1 MLAFLFL
8 KVWFQNRRAKWR
20 KSERF
25 SQHPPGPEGQGT
37 TTSSCINNS
46 SSNTAI
52 TDPDNGLEAES
63 MEHAD
68 LSAGHDVSIDDGD
81 DDVEGNELRVET
93 EDDAD
98 ELEGRRLQ
106 DDPQPGQADDQASGA
121 DVDAD
126 ADSTK
131 TDVTAGHVVTS
142 DEGRESEERKETG
155 VGGGGGGG
163 GGEGAGLAREDEDEV
178 DAAGMVTERSERGQP
193 QPHALSHPAAS
204 SSTSPPPQPPRNHSD
219 PADDKPAL
227 APLSHHHHHQHQHP
241 HHPHNNNNNNHT
253 ALGRPHLSHTLSMH
267 PPPALLM
274 ESLGGGGGGGGGG
287 EGGGKG
293 LLNLMPPAMLLPPD
307 FGLLAKVNR
316 AALPFSHSLLAASLQ
331 RPPFL
336 SAFDR
341 SVPRS
346 TVLVCR
352 RCVGDL

>member
-37 TTSSCINNS
+37 TTSSCINNNS
-46 SSNTAI
+46 SSTAI
-52 TDPDNGLEAES
+52 TDPDNDLEAES

-68 LSAGHDVSIDDGD
+68 LSSGHDVSIDDGD
-81 DDVEGNELRVET
+81 DDVEGNEVRVET

-106 DDPQPGQADDQASGA
+106 DDLQPGQADDQASGA

-131 TDVTAGHVVTS
+131 TDVTAGQVVTS

-163 GGEGAGLAREDEDEV
+163 GEAAGLAREDEDEV

-193 QPHALSHPAAS
+193 QPHALSHPTAS
-204 SSTSPPPQPPRNHSD
+204 SSYSPPPQPPRNHSD

-227 APLSHHHHHQHQHP
+227 APLSHHHHQHQHQHQ
-241 HHPHNNNNNNHT
+241 HHPHNNNNHT
-253 ALGRPHLSHTLSMH
+253 ALGRPHLSHTLSVH

-274 ESLGGGGGGGGGG
+274 ESLGGGGGGGGG
-287 EGGGKG
+287 EVGKG

-346 TVLVCR
+346 TALVCR
-352 RCVGDL
+352 RCVGEL